1 MPDDI
6 AEPDS
11 SEDTPASSETPE
23 SDEAY
28 GVTDEDDPQGVPDDD
43 AEPVAEDAPTEGAAD
58 IGESADSDSDVDTAE
73 LAESAA
79 ADTDSDSGAT
89 DADSAEAD
97 VAATADDTLSE
108 PVSDDNAMLDPGQ
121 IAVADFFG
129 PPRIDRNRHPR
140 PQLIPQW
147 IYIIGIAVL
156 ASSLLWLGSVWWS
169 SLAADISTPEIV
181 GVDVDTA
188 QVRLEERGLKISVAE
203 RRFSPKAKDTV
214 LSQNPVE
221 GAKLNEGDTV
231 IVIVSAGSEQF
242 AVPDVVGSG
251 LLLARGLLQAEGLDI
266 AIDAQPSQ
274 QPSDTVLASNPPAG
288 SLVHTGDIIHLT
300 VAAPGTQSSQLLLP
314 YEMKGVRVLI
324 DPAPVSD
331 PLADAPLDIARRL
344 RALIEASHGTVVT
357 TRALAGA
364 PGDAGTA
371 RAQKAATASATVA
384 VGLSAAEV
392 GGSGLVVYAPSPVL
406 PHASQSS
413 KLASIISSDLAS
425 RSSVV
430 KASTLSSD
438 SVLVGARAPWIRV
451 QLGSMSQKD
460 DVARFKDPAWEDSVA
475 RALYK
480 GIAARYG
487 RKTAVSQ

>member
-1 MPDDI
+1 MDTVNEDPSHGSEMPDDT
-6 AEPDS
+6 ARPDTS
-11 SEDTPASSETPE
+11 DDMSAASETPE
-23 SDEAY
+23 SDDAQD
-28 GVTDEDDPQGVPDDD
+28 VTEDALSGGADDDP
-43 AEPVAEDAPTEGAAD
+43 EPTD
-58 IGESADSDSDVDTAE
+58 ADSPVDSVNDEADSVDSDVDAVE
-73 LAESAA
+73 SDSADAESEGPSGE
-79 ADTDSDSGAT
+79 DDGSSD
-89 DADSAEAD
+89 
-97 VAATADDTLSE
+97 
-108 PVSDDNAMLDPGQ
+108 VSDGQSDDSAMLDPGQ

-129 PPRIDRNRHPR
+129 PPRLDRNRHPR
-140 PQLIPQW
+140 PQLVPQW
-147 IYIIGIAVL
+147 IYILGIAIL
-156 ASSLLWLGSVWWS
+156 ASTLLWLGSMWWN
-169 SLAADISTPEIV
+169 SLAADITTPEIV

-188 QVRLEERGLKISVAE
+188 QVRLAERGLKLSVAE
-203 RRFSPKAKDTV
+203 RRFSPKPKDTV
-214 LSQNPVE
+214 LSQNPVA
-221 GAKLNEGDTV
+221 GAKLNDGDTV
-231 IVIVSAGSEQF
+231 VVIVSAGSEQF

-251 LLLARGLLQAEGLDI
+251 LLLARGLLQAKGLDI

-300 VAAPGTQSSQLLLP
+300 VAAPGAQTSQLLLP

-331 PLADAPLDIARRL
+331 ALTDAPLDIARRL

-357 TRALAGA
+357 TRALAGGTA
-364 PGDAGTA
+364 DAGTA
-371 RAQKAATASATVA
+371 RAQKAAESSATVA
-384 VGLSAAEV
+384 VGLSAAEI
-392 GGSGLVVYAPSPVL
+392 GGSGLIVYTPSPVL

-425 RSSVV
+425 RSSAV

-438 SVLVGARAPWIRV
+438 SVLVDARCPWVRV

>member
-6 AEPDS
+6 AAPDP
-11 SEDTPASSETPE
+11 SEDIPAPSGTPE

-28 GVTDEDDPQGVPDDD
+28 GVPDEQTQLDDDPESVVEDALSEGADDADVDPESEATEPDDSESE
-43 AEPVAEDAPTEGAAD
+43 AT
-58 IGESADSDSDVDTAE
+58 ESADSE
-73 LAESAA
+73 GE
-79 ADTDSDSGAT
+79 AT
-89 DADSAEAD
+89 GDEAD
-97 VAATADDTLSE
+97 DETAPDDG
-108 PVSDDNAMLDPGQ
+108 AMLDPGQ

-129 PPRIDRNRHPR
+129 PPRIDRDRHPR

-147 IYIIGIAVL
+147 IYIVGITIL

-169 SLAADISTPEIV
+169 SLAADISTPEVV

-221 GAKLNEGDTV
+221 GTKLNEGDTV
-231 IVIVSAGSEQF
+231 VVIVSAGSEQF

-266 AIDAQPSQ
+266 AVDAQPSQ

-300 VAAPGTQSSQLLLP
+300 VAAPGAQTSQLLLP

-344 RALIEASHGTVVT
+344 RALVEASHGTVVT

-364 PGDAGTA
+364 PGDIGAA
-371 RAQKAATASATVA
+371 RGEKAAAASATVA

-406 PHASQSS
+406 PYASQSS

-438 SVLVGARAPWIRV
+438 SVLVGARSPWIRV